1 MKFTYTHITENT
13 TEITEYKV
21 NKNNKIIIKKNN
33 MYETLEHWKQYKQE
47 KDLQN
52 KIAQEF
58 ELFNECGFQYKAKA
72 KQEMD
77 KFLNKLI
84 TKNGTTKY

>member
-1 MKFTYTHITENT
+1 
-13 TEITEYKV
+13 
-21 NKNNKIIIKKNN
+21 

-47 KDLQN
+47 KELQN

-58 ELFNECGFQYKAKA
+58 ELFNECGFQYKEKA

-84 TKNGTTKY
+84 KKNGTTKY

>member
-1 MKFTYTHITENT
+1 
-13 TEITEYKV
+13 
-21 NKNNKIIIKKNN
+21 

-58 ELFNECGFQYKAKA
+58 ELFNECGFQYKEKA
-72 KQEMD
+72 KQNVSKLKVSEYD
-77 KFLNKLI
+77 KESFDKWMSDLI
-84 TKNGTTKY
+84 KRNGKTEY

>member
-1 MKFTYTHITENT
+1 
-13 TEITEYKV
+13 
-21 NKNNKIIIKKNN
+21 

-47 KDLQN
+47 EDLQA

-58 ELFNECGFQYKAKA
+58 ELFNECAFQYKEKA

-77 KFLNKLI
+77 KFINKLV
-84 TKNGTTKY
+84 TKNGVTKY

>member
-1 MKFTYTHITENT
+1 
-13 TEITEYKV
+13 
-21 NKNNKIIIKKNN
+21 

-58 ELFNECGFQYKAKA
+58 ELFNECGFQRKEKA

-77 KFLNKLI
+77 KFLIKLI
-84 TKNGTTKY
+84 AKNGTTNY

>member
-1 MKFTYTHITENT
+1 
-13 TEITEYKV
+13 
-21 NKNNKIIIKKNN
+21 

-47 KDLQN
+47 KELQN

-58 ELFNECGFQYKAKA
+58 ELFNECGFQYKEKA

-77 KFLNKLI
+77 KFINKLV

>member
-1 MKFTYTHITENT
+1 
-13 TEITEYKV
+13 
-21 NKNNKIIIKKNN
+21 

-72 KQEMD
+72 KLEMD
-77 KFLNKLI
+77 KFINKLVK
-84 TKNGTTKY
+84 KNGTTKY